1 MQQEF
6 REALESLENNE
17 QLTQLF
23 SAKTLG
29 VDESEVK
36 AQPGAA
42 GDDDDDEEEDD
53 DGEVNISTIKSTFE
67 HDKDAVDFSEINDLA
82 VDNTEQE
89 MFSQRYL
96 QKGLS
101 AVKAAATTAMRS
113 GSQGV
118 RTKSR
123 LDSMDEDYDAEDS
136 DGESKASA
144 LKNGMPALPSASQ
157 QPALTLLQR
166 QQLYLQEEQG
176 KQQQQIGGVGS
187 SKPLLPPS
195 SLPGLPGVTAAVPV
209 ASATVEPVD
218 VRKLYPAFEENK
230 ILKFSE
236 LFNTK
241 RPKRFPH
248 SRAKPGSFIL
258 QLCIF
263 TQALNHM

>member
-1 MQQEF
+1 MS
-6 REALESLENNE
+6 EALQSLENNE

-23 SAKTLG
+23 SARTLG

-42 GDDDDDEEEDD
+42 DDDDDEEEDE
-53 DGEVNISTIKSTFE
+53 DGEVNISTIKSAFA

-82 VDNTEQE
+82 VDNTEQD

-96 QKGLS
+96 QKGLT
-101 AVKAAATTAMRS
+101 AVKATATTAMRS
-113 GSQGV
+113 GQGG

-136 DGESKASA
+136 DGDAAGGSKLGAVMTS
-144 LKNGMPALPSASQ
+144 LPALPSASQ

-176 KQQQQIGGVGS
+176 KQQQQVGGAGS

-195 SLPGLPGVTAAVPV
+195 SLPGLPGTSSAAPV
-209 ASATVEPVD
+209 APDTVEPVD

-230 ILKFSE
+230 VLKFSE

-248 SRAKPGSFIL
+248 SRAKPGSFKL
-258 QLCIF
+258 LSRLVAHD
-263 TQALNHM
+263 TGD